1 MPTTTDPTSRDE
13 ALSAPTPVSRR
24 ALAPDLA
31 RGLMLLLIALAHVPW
46 FLYTADLGAT
56 LSHPADGGVADRIAQ
71 AITIVTVDG
80 RAYPLF
86 ALLFAYGIGQMYH
99 RQTAGGTSERDARRL
114 LRTRNLWMVV
124 FGLVHGALLWQGDV
138 LGTYGVLGLVLV
150 PLFLNRGDRVLK
162 VWIGVLLGV
171 GAAVAAG
178 ATAVA
183 TATGLR
189 LGPGAAQ
196 RLPIAEPGYLASVPL
211 RFVEWLPTLIV
222 PFVGLTLPAAF
233 LVGLLASRHRVLEE
247 PGRHLLLL
255 RWTATVGL
263 AIGWG
268 VGAVQALVHLGF
280 LTLPGSADIS
290 QLFSYAGFFAG
301 IGYAALFALVAHRI
315 TASGVTPL
323 PVRALVA
330 LGRRSLSGY
339 LAQSVVW
346 AGLLGGSGLALG
358 AHLTSWS
365 AMAVGI
371 ATWLATVVAAHA
383 MDRAGIRGPAE
394 TALRRLTYRSLRPA
408 GREARTAG

>member
-1 MPTTTDPTSRDE
+1 MPTTTDPTNRDE

-46 FLYTADLGAT
+46 FLYTADIGAT
-56 LSHPADGGVADRIAQ
+56 LFHPAEGGVADRIAQ
-71 AITIVTVDG
+71 AVTIITVDG

-86 ALLFAYGIGQMYH
+86 ALLFAYGIGQMYQ
-99 RQTAGGTSERDARRL
+99 RQTAGGTSVRDARRL
-114 LRTRNLWMVV
+114 LRTRNLWMIV
-124 FGLVHGALLWQGDV
+124 FGLLHGVLLWQGDV
-138 LGTYGVLGLVLV
+138 LGTYGVMGLVLV
-150 PLFLNRGDRVLK
+150 PLFLNRSDRVLK

-183 TATGLR
+183 AAIGTS
-189 LGPGAAQ
+189 LGPADAQ
-196 RLPIAEPGYLASVPL
+196 RLPIAEPGYLASIPL

-233 LVGLLASRHRVLEE
+233 LLGLLTSRHRVLEE
-247 PGRHLLLL
+247 PGRHLPLL
-255 RWTATVGL
+255 RWTATLGL

-268 VGAVQALVHLGF
+268 GGAVQALVHLGF

-290 QLFSYAGFFAG
+290 QLFTFTGFFAG
-301 IGYAALFALVAHRI
+301 VGYAALFALIAHRL
-315 TASGVTPL
+315 TARGTTPL
-323 PVRALVA
+323 PARALVA
-330 LGRRSLSGY
+330 LGRRSMSGY

-346 AGLLGGSGLALG
+346 AGLLGASGLAVG

-365 AMAVGI
+365 AMAIGI
-371 ATWLATVVAAHA
+371 GTWLATVVAAYA
-383 MDRAGIRGPAE
+383 MDRYGIRGPAE
-394 TALRRLTYRSLRPA
+394 TALRRLTYRAVRRSA
-408 GREARTAG
+408 G